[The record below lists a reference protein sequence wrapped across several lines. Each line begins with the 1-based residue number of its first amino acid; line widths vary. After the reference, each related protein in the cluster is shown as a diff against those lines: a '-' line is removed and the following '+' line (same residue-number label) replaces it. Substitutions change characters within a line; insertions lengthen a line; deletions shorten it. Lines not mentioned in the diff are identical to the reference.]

1 METLPHLWTQVPI
14 EDCLLAYPNGRKIRQ
29 GWSPQCENHPAK
41 TLDDWGVLKTSA
53 IQDGEYV
60 ETANK
65 HIPSKL
71 KPRTQLEVETGDI
84 LITCAGPRSRCG
96 VTCLVRKT
104 RPKLLISGKMYQ
116 LRADPEIIDRH
127 LLELFLREPGT
138 KHKIDEM
145 KTGISDSG
153 LNPPSDSQPSARAAG
168 ELGAGKHHH
177 RRP

>member
-1 METLPHLWTQVPI
+1 
-14 EDCLLAYPNGRKIRQ
+14 
-29 GWSPQCENHPAK
+29 
-41 TLDDWGVLKTSA
+41 
-53 IQDGEYV
+53 
-60 ETANK
+60 
-65 HIPSKL
+65 
-71 KPRTQLEVETGDI
+71 
-84 LITCAGPRSRCG
+84 
-96 VTCLVRKT
+96 
-104 RPKLLISGKMYQ
+104 MYQ